1 MHAATK
7 LFRSIGLFLSTSADA
22 RREARQASYLSE
34 ATDLHDLEFR
44 IRQLDRQQARPTA
57 SWMSLQG

>member
-1 MHAATK
+1 MKAAMK
-7 LFRSIGLFLSTSADA
+7 MFRSLSVFLSTSADA
-22 RREARQASYLSE
+22 RREARQANYLSQ

-44 IRQLDRQQARPTA
+44 IRQLDRQQARPAA